1 MIRIYNTLSGKK
13 EAPSSSISPGEILL
27 DGPKLRLFVC
37 GPTVY
42 DHPHIGNARTFVS
55 FDLFVRYLRAQK
67 INVFYLQNITDVD
80 DKIID
85 RAAEER
91 TTWNEIARRFEK
103 IYLDDMKR
111 LGVITVDRYA
121 RATDFIP
128 EIEKQVRTLI
138 QKNHAYLIEGDGWYF
153 DLATFPDYGK
163 LARRT
168 VAQAEDATSRIDA
181 SDRKR
186 NRGDFALWKFSKPGE
201 PSWPSKDL
209 GAGRPG
215 WHIEDTAITEHFF
228 GPQYEIHGGAVD
240 LKFPHHEAEIAEQES
255 ASGLRP
261 FVKIW
266 MHSGFLTVN
275 GEKMS
280 KSLKNFI
287 TIDELLKKHPAGVFR
302 MMVFMHHYR
311 SPLDYTPALAETA
324 RKNLNTLG
332 SFVAKL
338 KWVAERSRS
347 GAAQVPPYA
356 DAAAKFHE
364 ALDDDFN
371 TPKGLAAIF
380 EYVSKVQPKVFSLA
394 PEDATS
400 IAAGIEKFADT
411 FGMGLPEA
419 KIPAKIEALVKEREQ
434 CRVNK
439 QFADSDRLR
448 KEIESVGYVIEDTPQ
463 GPFLWPKDQ
472 S

>member
-1 MIRIYNTLSGKK
+1 MKLYNTLSGKK
-13 EAPSSSISPGEILL
+13 EALP
-27 DGPKLRLFVC
+27 DVPKLRLFVC

-42 DHPHIGNARTFVS
+42 DHPHIGNARTFVT
-55 FDLFVRYLRAQK
+55 FDLFVRYLRGLK
-67 INVFYLQNITDVD
+67 MNVFYLQNITDVD

-85 RAAEER
+85 RAAEE
-91 TTWNEIARRFEK
+91 TKTWDEVARQFENL
-103 IYLDDMKR
+103 YLEDMKR
-111 LGVITVDRYA
+111 LRVISVDRYA

-128 EIEKQVRTLI
+128 EIEKQVKTLI

-163 LARRT
+163 LAHRT
-168 VAQAEDATSRIDA
+168 ISQAEDATSRIDT

-209 GAGRPG
+209 GTGRPG
-215 WHIEDTAITEHFF
+215 WHIEDTAISEHFF
-228 GPQYEIHGGAVD
+228 GPQYDIHGGAID
-240 LKFPHHEAEIAEQES
+240 LKFPHHEAEIAQQES
-255 ASGLRP
+255 ASGLHP

-287 TIDELLKKHPAGVFR
+287 TVEALLKKHSASIFR
-302 MMVFMHHYR
+302 MIVFMHHYR
-311 SPLDYTPALAETA
+311 SPLDYTPTLAETA
-324 RKNLNTLG
+324 QKNLQTLG
-332 SFVAKL
+332 AFVAKL
-338 KWVAERSRS
+338 KWVAEKSQS
-347 GAAQVPPYA
+347 GAAKVAPYTEVA
-356 DAAAKFHE
+356 EKFHE
-364 ALDDDFN
+364 AMNDDFN
-371 TPKGLAAIF
+371 TPKGLAVIF
-380 EYVSKVQPKVFSLA
+380 EYISKVQPKVFNLSA
-394 PEDATS
+394 EDAKS
-400 IAAGIEKFADT
+400 IVAGIEKFADT
-411 FGMGLPEA
+411 FAIDLPEA
-419 KIPAKIEALVKEREQ
+419 KIPAKIKELAHEREK
-434 CRVNK
+434 CRSNK
-439 QFADSDRLR
+439 QFAQSDALR